1 MRASVLGKQQIIRTQ
16 HHLEQAY
23 KKSIEEKEQTRRTQK
38 VIEDV
43 FIAKGCLDHELS

>member
-1 MRASVLGKQQIIRTQ
+1 MGKQQIIRTQ
-16 HHLEQAY
+16 HQLEQAY

-43 FIAKGCLDHELS
+43 FLARGCLDHELS